1 MAHLYIGNRL
11 FALTIRC
18 CLCLS
23 SILRYRLS
31 LARHSLDGLFVVY
44 AIPFLSSFTFHL
56 FLSLPVCLCS
66 LDITI
71 QSFSSLSF
79 SIPIVFNKWKQNRW
93 LLTILNANEKDNGA
107 EKLIFVSFAI
117 HFHST
122 SFHSIG
128 IALRANQPKTVTLS
142 SYSSINNKKI
152 QSCHCSFYFSAR
164 FEPH

>member
-1 MAHLYIGNRL
+1 MFVIHSSVSFISSK
-11 FALTIRC
+11 ALTWWTVR
-18 CLCLS
+18 CLCN
-23 SILRYRLS
+23 SIS
-31 LARHSLDGLFVVY
+31 F
-44 AIPFLSSFTFHL
+44 FFTFHL

-66 LDITI
+66 FDITI

-142 SYSSINNKKI
+142 SNSSINNKKI